1 VEGWSRSILFL
12 IFVVLD
18 FYRQKIQLMEQWT
31 TSSGYRVHQVLKGRG
46 NAYLV
51 SAGDHHLLVDTGM
64 KSSFR
69 RLGQTLNRLLPKNK
83 TLDFLVLTHT
93 HYDHCQ
99 SAARIQEKEN
109 CRVVVGKVEL
119 PYAQKGFA
127 PLPRGTSLMPRLLT
141 GIGNLVGRGAFGY
154 SAFEP
159 DLAIEDDYDLMG
171 GLARVRLITTPGHS
185 PGSVS
190 LLVDDEVAVVGDAA
204 FGIFRNT
211 IFPPFADDTR
221 GLIQS
226 WKKLLDTDCHTFLP
240 GHGGPISRKML
251 EKEYRRRAKR

>member
-1 VEGWSRSILFL
+1 
-12 IFVVLD
+12 
-18 FYRQKIQLMEQWT
+18 MEQWT
-31 TSSGYRVHQVLKGRG
+31 TSSGYHVYQVLKGRG

-69 RLGQTLNRLLPKNK
+69 RLGQTINGLLPKGK

-99 SAARIQEKEN
+99 SARRIRDKEN
-109 CRVVVGKVEL
+109 CRVVLGQPESS
-119 PYAQKGFA
+119 YAQKGFA

-141 GIGNLVGRGAFGY
+141 GIGNLMGKKAFGY
-154 SAFEP
+154 LPFEA
-159 DLAIEDDYDLMG
+159 DIEIDDDYDLMG
-171 GLARVRLITTPGHS
+171 GLANVRLITTPGHS

-221 GLIQS
+221 RLIQS
-226 WKKLLDTDCHTFLP
+226 WKKLLDTPCHIFLP

-251 EKEYRRRAKR
+251 EKEYRRHSKR